1 MDKLLFDRIVNHL
14 LPEMDDPASRKA
26 LIESALF
33 GSPLLAQIQWDG
45 AAHPF
50 TIRLVKQL
58 HQYGEIEVGRPA
70 LVILLE
76 EVKTGV
82 GENRQRPLDILIQ
95 ALLPSLQT
103 PMKGHKMSVESG
115 LLVGFLLEVG
125 RWAKSE
131 LSERWKLHREQ
142 QTADMTSK
150 AEVEAQVPAQLEA
163 LPPREVERI
172 TALIERKRDAI
183 DRARHA
189 KLADREEYDAQKLTK
204 AAFEQREKEHNRMIR
219 QMLDEIAND
228 LNDLGF
234 EVERGT
240 A

>member
-1 MDKLLFDRIVNHL
+1 MDKSLFDRIVTQL
-14 LPEMDDPASRKA
+14 MPEMDSISRRQA
-26 LIESALF
+26 LIHGALF
-33 GSPLLAQIQWDG
+33 GSPVVNQIDWSG
-45 AAHPF
+45 SAHDF
-50 TIRLVKQL
+50 TVQLVTRLHK
-58 HQYGEIEVGRPA
+58 YDA
-70 LVILLE
+70 SAVIAVLE
-76 EVKTGV
+76 ELHAQV
-82 GENRQRPLDILIQ
+82 GTVRQAEINALIH
-95 ALLPSLQT
+95 ALST
-103 PMKGHKMSVESG
+103 TKSPMKGHKMTVESG

-150 AEVEAQVPAQLEA
+150 SEVEAQVPAQLEA

-172 TALIERKRDAI
+172 TALIERKRNAI

-204 AAFEQREKEHNRMIR
+204 AALEQREKEHNRMIR
-219 QMLDEIAND
+219 QMLDEIEND